1 VNRGPTLFWGLVIT
15 LLAAALFFGIG
26 AERQRRQSI
35 PKEAALSTGDLVHLV
50 QVVDGDTLL
59 VRADADQTLT
69 IRLLGIKAF
78 PTKPDKDPVSQFGK
92 ASMAELER
100 TLRDRPMRVML
111 NSTAKDRHGRF
122 LAELFVDDQN
132 VSLNL
137 VKAGLALVYSAFP
150 FPSMSLYL
158 HDQELARSERNGLW
172 AVPEV
177 AARADLLIHQW
188 SKEKQ

>member
-1 VNRGPTLFWGLVIT
+1 V
-15 LLAAALFFGIG
+15 LLAASLFFGIG

-35 PKEAALSTGDLVHLV
+35 PKEVALSTGDLVHLK

-59 VRADADQTLT
+59 VKSDADETMT
-69 IRLLGIKAF
+69 IRLLGVKAF

-92 ASMAELER
+92 AAMSELER

-111 NSTAKDRHGRF
+111 HSTPKDRHGRF
-122 LAELFVDDQN
+122 LAELFADDQN
-132 VSLNL
+132 VSLKL
-137 VKAGLALVYSAFP
+137 VEKGLALVYSAFP

-158 HDQELARSERNGLW
+158 HEQELARSERRGLW

-177 AARADLLIHQW
+177 AMRADLLIRQW